1 MPKNDV
7 DCMSITRMHA
17 SRGFYKIEKVWYNE
31 DQFISLPILQSLSNF
46 KNTQH
51 KKNNK
56 STLCATNT

>member
-51 KKNNK
+51 KKNN
-56 STLCATNT
+56 